1 MTMTLPADRPSDAP
15 VIDAPVIDAE
25 EAARLRARRIE
36 SIAAW
41 ALPLA
46 VFVILVGGWQLAVW
60 AFDTPAYILP
70 GPIDV
75 IEKLIEKF
83 GTLAASWWTTF
94 RITVAALAL
103 ATVGG
108 AGLAILFTQSR
119 WVEQALIPYVVVL
132 QVTPIIAIAPLIF
145 LYIDSHIVRVLF
157 VAWIVAFFPILSNTA
172 LGMKSADH
180 NLRDL
185 MTIYGASRWQRLR
198 YLQLPTALPNFLAG
212 LRIAGGLS
220 LIGAVVAEF
229 TMGSGGNAAGLA
241 FRILEASYRLRVP
254 DMFAALLLV
263 ILTGVAIYLILSA
276 LTWWL
281 LHKWHESALKREA

>member
-1 MTMTLPADRPSDAP
+1 MTADQGP
-15 VIDAPVIDAE
+15 VVDAE

-36 SIAAW
+36 RTARW

-46 VFVILVGGWQLAVW
+46 VFVLLIGAWQLAVT
-60 AFDTPAYILP
+60 AYEIPSYILP
-70 GPIDV
+70 GPLDV
-75 IEKLIEKF
+75 LDKLFEKSD
-83 GTLAASWWTTF
+83 TLMASWWTTF
-94 RITVAALAL
+94 KITVFALAL

-119 WVEQALIPYVVVL
+119 WIEQALIPYVVVL

-172 LGMKSADH
+172 LGMKSTDH

-198 YLQLPTALPNFLAG
+198 FLQLPTALPNFLAG
-212 LRIAGGLS
+212 LRIAGGLA

-254 DMFAALLLV
+254 DMFAALLLI

-276 LTWWL
+276 VTWWL
-281 LHKWHESALKREA
+281 LHKWHESAVRREG